1 MSKSTSNEGE
11 GGDALIHLRVSPA
24 LKGRW
29 VRESRAAGMR
39 LTDWIV
45 SRVEAQP
52 MEKVTPVCIPQ
63 GMVLQNSVQ
72 TRRNTVAQVVYTHID
87 RIEDLP
93 SAKWSVGVQ
102 DSYAETQR
110 VADGGRGVV
119 SIIGRRADDGSVQLA
134 YAKTGRSPWFVVGA
148 WHLKL
153 AQFFSAKME
162 TAPDSPYLRPFFDD
176 IDDTAAAHAAKQLVG
191 AEVGINK
198 EYGRDNG
205 THDAIL
211 KLCAAVSALARIP
224 DGDWMFCAVRKTVY
238 GV

>member
-24 LKGRW
+24 IKGRW
-29 VRESRAAGMR
+29 VRESRAAGMK
-39 LTDWIV
+39 LTDWIIQ
-45 SRVEAQP
+45 RVEARP

-87 RIEDLP
+87 KIEDLS
-93 SAKWSVGVQ
+93 SAKWSAGVQ

-148 WHLKL
+148 WHLKM

-176 IDDTAAAHAAKQLVG
+176 IDDAAAAYAAKQLIG
-191 AEVGINK
+191 IDAGINK
-198 EYGRDNG
+198 EYSRDNG

>member
-1 MSKSTSNEGE
+1 M
-11 GGDALIHLRVSPA
+11 
-24 LKGRW
+24 
-29 VRESRAAGMR
+29 
-39 LTDWIV
+39 
-45 SRVEAQP
+45 
-52 MEKVTPVCIPQ
+52 
-63 GMVLQNSVQ
+63 SVQ

-110 VADGGRGVV
+110 IADGGRGVV
-119 SIIGRRADDGSVQLA
+119 SIIGRRADDGTVQLA

-224 DGDWMFCAVRKTVY
+224 DGDWMFCPVRKTVY

>member
-1 MSKSTSNEGE
+1 M
-11 GGDALIHLRVSPA
+11 
-24 LKGRW
+24 
-29 VRESRAAGMR
+29 
-39 LTDWIV
+39 
-45 SRVEAQP
+45 
-52 MEKVTPVCIPQ
+52 
-63 GMVLQNSVQ
+63 
-72 TRRNTVAQVVYTHID
+72 AQVVYTHIEK
-87 RIEDLP
+87 IEDIA
-93 SAKWSVGVQ
+93 SAVWSEGVQ

-110 VADGGRGVV
+110 IADGGRGVV
-119 SIIGRRADDGSVQLA
+119 SIIGRRADDGTVQLA

-153 AQFFSAKME
+153 AQFFSEKME
-162 TAPDSPYLRPFFDD
+162 SAPEGQYLRPFFSE
-176 IDDTAAAHAAKQLVG
+176 IDEAAAAHAAKQLVG

-198 EYGRDNG
+198 EYSRDNG

>member
-1 MSKSTSNEGE
+1 M
-11 GGDALIHLRVSPA
+11 
-24 LKGRW
+24 
-29 VRESRAAGMR
+29 
-39 LTDWIV
+39 
-45 SRVEAQP
+45 
-52 MEKVTPVCIPQ
+52 
-63 GMVLQNSVQ
+63 
-72 TRRNTVAQVVYTHID
+72 AQVVYTHID
-87 RIEDLP
+87 KIEDLA
-93 SAKWSVGVQ
+93 SASWSAGVQ

-110 VADGGRGVV
+110 MADGGCGVV
-119 SIIGRRADDGSVQLA
+119 SIIGRRADDGTVQLA

-162 TAPDSPYLRPFFDD
+162 IAPEGPYLRPFFDS
-176 IDDTAAAHAAKQLVG
+176 IDDDSAAHAAKQLIGVD
-191 AEVGINK
+191 VGINK
-198 EYGRDNG
+198 EYSRDNG

>member
-1 MSKSTSNEGE
+1 MTEGE
-11 GGDALIHLRVSPA
+11 ALIHLRVPA
-24 LKGRW
+24 ATKARW

-45 SRVEAQP
+45 ARIDGQKGDAI
-52 MEKVTPVCIPQ
+52 M
-63 GMVLQNSVQ
+63 
-72 TRRNTVAQVVYTHID
+72 AQVVYTHID
-87 RIEDLP
+87 KIEDLP

-110 VADGGRGVV
+110 IADGGRGVV

-134 YAKTGRSPWFVVGA
+134 YAKTGRSHWFVVGA
-148 WHLKL
+148 WHLAL
-153 AQFFSAKME
+153 ARFFSEKME
-162 TAPDSPYLRPFFDD
+162 SAPEGPCLRPFFDA
-176 IDDTAAAHAAKQLVG
+176 IDDDSAAYAAKQLIG
-191 AEVGINK
+191 IDVGINK
-198 EYGRDNG
+198 EYSRDNG

-211 KLCAAVSALARIP
+211 NLCAAVSALARIP

>member
-1 MSKSTSNEGE
+1 M
-11 GGDALIHLRVSPA
+11 
-24 LKGRW
+24 
-29 VRESRAAGMR
+29 
-39 LTDWIV
+39 
-45 SRVEAQP
+45 
-52 MEKVTPVCIPQ
+52 
-63 GMVLQNSVQ
+63 
-72 TRRNTVAQVVYTHID
+72 AQVVYTHIEK
-87 RIEDLP
+87 IEDIA
-93 SAKWSVGVQ
+93 SAAWSEGVQ

-110 VADGGRGVV
+110 IADGGRGVV
-119 SIIGRRADDGSVQLA
+119 SIIGRRADDGTVQLA

-162 TAPDSPYLRPFFDD
+162 TAQDSPYLRPFFDD
-176 IDDTAAAHAAKQLVG
+176 IDDDAAAYAAKQLIG
-191 AEVGINK
+191 IDVGINK
-198 EYGRDNG
+198 EYSRDNG